1 MARVTL
7 GPIATIYQA
16 DDAPFRRDMISGNLN
31 DMRPPS
37 SGGINSLDVLYA
49 QAAEAARTGSHGFF
63 FATLFFPMDLR
74 RAAHAVYW
82 FCYYTRRLASQAE
95 TPEQGRADLEQW
107 AFMVTAGL
115 RGELARHPVLDVFL
129 DTLDQRAIPHDLPLE
144 MIEGVRTDLEQMR
157 YASFSQ
163 LRTHCHRVTGT
174 VALMMTHVVGFRGPA
189 LEYMADLGLAI
200 ELTAILRDVGE
211 QLAHGRIYLPLEEM
225 QAFGYSEADAAS
237 HHRNDAFQ
245 QLMQFQ
251 TDRARSYYQKAE
263 PGLQLLDHRGRF
275 AMRTAFDIYRKTLR
289 HIEASHFDVF
299 HRRPAV
305 PAVERAWITAR
316 SMAGPI
322 TRSLW
327 RAMSA

>member
-1 MARVTL
+1 
-7 GPIATIYQA
+7 
-16 DDAPFRRDMISGNLN
+16 
-31 DMRPPS
+31 MRPKPR
-37 SGGINSLDVLYA
+37 GGINSLDALYT
-49 QAAEAARTGSHGFF
+49 QAAEAARAGSHGFSL
-63 FATLFFPMDLR
+63 ATRCFPVDLR

-95 TPEQGRADLEQW
+95 NPDQGRADLDRWQS
-107 AFMVTAGL
+107 MVAAGL
-115 RGELARHPVLDVFL
+115 HGELARHPVLDVFL
-129 DTLDQRAIPHDLPLE
+129 DTVDHRAIPHDLPLQ
-144 MIEGVRTDLEQMR
+144 MIEGVRMDLDQTR

-163 LRTHCHRVTGT
+163 LCGHCHRVTGT

-200 ELTAILRDVGE
+200 ELTAVLRDVGE

-225 QAFGYSEADAAS
+225 EGFGYSETDLEK
-237 HHRNDAFQ
+237 HLRNDAFRNM
-245 QLMQFQ
+245 MQFQ
-251 TDRARSYYQKAE
+251 ADRARSYYQKAE
-263 PGLQLLDHRGRF
+263 PGLQLLDQRGRF
-275 AMRTAFDIYRKTLR
+275 AMKTAFDIYRKTLR
-289 HIEASHFDVF
+289 HIEASNFDVF

>member
-1 MARVTL
+1 
-7 GPIATIYQA
+7 
-16 DDAPFRRDMISGNLN
+16 
-31 DMRPPS
+31 MRPQPS
-37 SGGINSLDVLYA
+37 GRVNSLDALYT
-49 QAAEAARTGSHGFF
+49 QAAEAARAGSQGFS
-63 FATLFFPMDLR
+63 FATRFFPADLR

-95 TPEQGRADLEQW
+95 TPEQGRADLDRW
-107 AFMVTAGL
+107 ASMVAAGL

-129 DTLDQRAIPHDLPLE
+129 DTVDHRAIPHDLPVQ
-144 MIEGVRTDLEQMR
+144 MIEGVRMDLDQMR

-163 LRTHCHRVTGT
+163 LRSHCYRVTGT

-200 ELTAILRDVGE
+200 ELTAVLRDVGE

-225 QAFGYSEADAAS
+225 EALEYSEADLEK
-237 HHRNDAFQ
+237 HLRNDAFRKM
-245 QLMQFQ
+245 MQFQ
-251 TDRARSYYQKAE
+251 AGRARSYYQKAE
-263 PGLQLLDHRGRF
+263 PGLQLLDRRGRF
-275 AMRTAFDIYRKTLR
+275 AMKTAFDIYRKTLR
-289 HIEASHFDVF
+289 RIEDSEFDVF

-305 PAVERAWITAR
+305 PVVERAWITAR

>member
-1 MARVTL
+1 
-7 GPIATIYQA
+7 
-16 DDAPFRRDMISGNLN
+16 
-31 DMRPPS
+31 MRPHPS
-37 SGGINSLDVLYA
+37 KNINSLDVLYT
-49 QAAEAARTGSHGFF
+49 QAAEAARAGSHGFF
-63 FATLFFPMDLR
+63 FATRFFPMELR

-95 TPEQGRADLEQW
+95 TPEQGRADLDRW
-107 AFMVTAGL
+107 ASMVTAGL

-129 DTLDQRAIPHDLPLE
+129 DTVDTRAIPHDLPLE
-144 MIEGVRTDLEQMR
+144 MIEGVRMDLEQMR

-163 LRTHCHRVTGT
+163 LRSRCHRVTGT
-174 VALMMTHVVGFRGPA
+174 VTLMMTHLVGFRGPA

-225 QAFGYSEADAAS
+225 ESFGYSEADAER
-237 HHRNDAFQ
+237 HICNEPFQ
-245 QLMQFQ
+245 QLMRFQ
-251 TDRARSYYQKAE
+251 AERARGYYQKAE
-263 PGLQLLDHRGRF
+263 PGLQLLDDRGRF

-327 RAMSA
+327 RVMGA

>member
-1 MARVTL
+1 
-7 GPIATIYQA
+7 
-16 DDAPFRRDMISGNLN
+16 
-31 DMRPPS
+31 MRPRPS
-37 SGGINSLDVLYA
+37 ENINSLDVLYA
-49 QAAEAARTGSHGFF
+49 QAAEAARSGSQGFF
-63 FATLFFPMDLR
+63 LATRCFPADLR

-82 FCYYTRRLASQAE
+82 FCYYTRRLAGQAE
-95 TPEQGRADLEQW
+95 DAAQGRADLDRW
-107 AFMVTAGL
+107 SAMVAASL
-115 RGELARHPVLDVFL
+115 RGQLVRHPVLEVFL
-129 DTLDQRAIPHDLPLE
+129 DTLDNRNIPRDLPLE
-144 MIEGVRTDLEQMR
+144 MLDGVRMDLDQTR

-163 LRTHCHRVTGT
+163 LRTRCHRVTGT

-211 QLAHGRIYLPLEEM
+211 QLAQGRIFLPLEEM
-225 QAFGYSEADAAS
+225 ESFGYSEADARS
-237 HHRNDAFQ
+237 HLRNDAFR
-245 QLMQFQ
+245 QLMTFQ
-251 TDRARSYYQKAE
+251 AGRARSYYQKAE

-275 AMRTAFDIYRKTLR
+275 AMRTAFDIYRTTLR
-289 HIEASHFDVF
+289 RIEASHFDVF

-327 RAMSA
+327 RVMSA

>member
-1 MARVTL
+1 
-7 GPIATIYQA
+7 
-16 DDAPFRRDMISGNLN
+16 
-31 DMRPPS
+31 MRPPAS
-37 SGGINSLDVLYA
+37 VGINSLDVLYT

-63 FATLFFPMDLR
+63 FATRFFPMDLR

-157 YASFSQ
+157 YGSFSQ

-225 QAFGYSEADAAS
+225 QAFGYPEEDASS
-237 HHRNDAFQ
+237 HLRNDAFQ

-316 SMAGPI
+316 TMAGPI

>member
-1 MARVTL
+1 
-7 GPIATIYQA
+7 
-16 DDAPFRRDMISGNLN
+16 
-31 DMRPPS
+31 MRPHS
-37 SGGINSLDVLYA
+37 SGGANSLDALYA
-49 QAAEAARTGSHGFF
+49 QAAEAARTGSQGFS
-63 FATLFFPMDLR
+63 FATRFFPVDLR

-95 TPEQGRADLEQW
+95 NPDTARSDLDRW
-107 AFMVTAGL
+107 ASMVAAGL

-129 DTLDQRAIPHDLPLE
+129 DTLDHREIPHDLPLE
-144 MIEGVRTDLEQMR
+144 LIEGVKMDLDQMR

-163 LRTHCHRVTGT
+163 LRNHCHRVTGT
-174 VALMMTHVVGFRGPA
+174 VSLMMTHVVGFRGPA
-189 LEYMADLGLAI
+189 LEYMAELGLAI

-225 QAFGYSEADAAS
+225 ESVGYSEADLKN
-237 HHRNDAFQ
+237 HLRNPAFR

-251 TDRARSYYQKAE
+251 AARARGHYHAAE
-263 PGLQLLDHRGRF
+263 PGLQLLDQRGRF
-275 AMRTAFDIYRKTLR
+275 AMKTAFDIYRKTLR
-289 HIEASHFDVF
+289 HIEASDFDVF

-316 SMAGPI
+316 TMAGPI

-327 RAMSA
+327 RVMSA